1 MHTTNISMSNN
12 KENPMNA
19 SYVFVTASAFNQ
31 LFPNLIVSNPK
42 QNKEQTKINYK
53 VIKIEI

>member
-1 MHTTNISMSNN
+1 MSNN

-19 SYVFVTASAFNQ
+19 SYVSVTIRAFSQ
-31 LFPNLIVSNPK
+31 LFSNLIVSNPK
-42 QNKEQTKINYK
+42 QNTDQEKINYK